1 MPFDDSATSLLCMKS
16 EGLYC
21 PMGDF
26 FIDPQKSVERAL
38 ITHGHSDHARPF
50 MKSYLTSE
58 KGRAIVQERVGKDA
72 KVEGIEYGQSIKIN
86 DVKVSFHPAG
96 HLLGSSQI
104 RIEHKGFVTCVA
116 GDYKIEPDASC
127 EAFEVVPCHQFITES
142 TFALPIY
149 NWETSES
156 VFSSINSWWRAN
168 QSKGR
173 TSVLFAYALGK
184 AQRVLCGIDSSI
196 GTIGVHS
203 SVDIFNRHYLR
214 EGYPIPETIRAKRET
229 KESFKGQGIII
240 APGSTQNTPWLNQF
254 APFSLAF
261 ASGWMAVRG
270 TRRRRALDRGFVL
283 SDHVDW
289 KGILKTI
296 EATGAEHV
304 GATHGY
310 SDALVRWL
318 REHRGLDAYTI

>member
-1 MPFDDSATSLLCMKS
+1 MPFDDPATSLLCMKS

-21 PMGDF
+21 PLGDF
-26 FIDPQKSVERAL
+26 YIDPQKPVKRAL
-38 ITHGHSDHARPF
+38 ITHGHSDHARPY

-58 KGRAIVQERVGKDA
+58 TGRAIVQERVGKDA
-72 KVEGIEYGQSIKIN
+72 KVEGIGYGQSIAIN
-86 DVKVSFHPAG
+86 DVTVSFHPAG

-104 RIEHKGFVTCVA
+104 RIEHKGFVSCVA

-127 EAFEVVPCHQFITES
+127 ETFEVVPCHQFITES

-149 NWETSES
+149 TWESPKS
-156 VFSSINSWWRAN
+156 VFSEINTWWREN
-168 QSKGR
+168 QSKGV

-184 AQRVLCGIDSSI
+184 AQRILCGIDPSI
-196 GTIGVHS
+196 GPIGVHG
-203 SVDIFNRHYLR
+203 SVDIFNRHYLKQ
-214 EGYPIPETIRAKRET
+214 GYPIPETIRANRET
-229 KESFKGQGIII
+229 KETFQGQGIII
-240 APGSTQNTPWLNQF
+240 APGSTQNTPWLKQF
-254 APFSLAF
+254 TPQSLAF

-270 TRRRRALDRGFVL
+270 TKRRRALDRGFVL

-289 KGILKTI
+289 KGIIKTI
-296 EATGAEHV
+296 DTTGAEHV

-318 REHRGLDAYTI
+318 SEHKGLDAYTI

>member
-1 MPFDDSATSLLCMKS
+1 
-16 EGLYC
+16 
-21 PMGDF
+21 
-26 FIDPQKSVERAL
+26 
-38 ITHGHSDHARPF
+38 

-149 NWETSES
+149 NWETPES

-196 GTIGVHS
+196 GTIGVHG

-214 EGYPIPETIRAKRET
+214 E
-229 KESFKGQGIII
+229 
-240 APGSTQNTPWLNQF
+240 
-254 APFSLAF
+254 
-261 ASGWMAVRG
+261 
-270 TRRRRALDRGFVL
+270 
-283 SDHVDW
+283 
-289 KGILKTI
+289 
-296 EATGAEHV
+296 
-304 GATHGY
+304 
-310 SDALVRWL
+310 
-318 REHRGLDAYTI
+318 DAYTI